1 MKVFVDGSVG
11 TTGLEIVKRLMTR
24 EDLTLVTLS
33 EEVRKDPAARK
44 DALLSADLAI
54 LCLPDEA
61 AAEAVSFAAGS
72 GVKIIDASTA
82 HRTAPNFVYG
92 FPELSGQ
99 RDKIRQATS
108 VANPGCHA
116 SGFIALV
123 APLVKSGV
131 LSRDAFLSCFS
142 LTGYTGGGKKMIASY
157 EGEEGATLA
166 APRQYATGQT
176 HKHLPEMQ
184 AVTGITRAPI
194 FLPVVA
200 AFPRG
205 MQVSVPLPLDSLTCG
220 IEGVKEVYRDLY
232 KEGGVVRYDDAPLA
246 SMPADALAGK
256 DSMAVSV
263 IGNAERI
270 VAIATFDNLGKGA
283 SGAAI
288 QNMNLMLGAE
298 ETLGLNL

>member
-1 MKVFVDGSVG
+1 MTVFVDGSAG
-11 TTGLEIVKRLMTR
+11 TTGLEIVNRLKAR
-24 EDLTLVTLS
+24 RDLALVTLS
-33 EEVRKDPAARK
+33 DEVRKDPAARK

-54 LCLPDEA
+54 LCLPDDA
-61 AAEAVSFAAGS
+61 AVEAVAFAEGS
-72 GVKIIDASTA
+72 EVKIIDASTA

-92 FPELSGQ
+92 FPELPGQ
-99 RDKIRQATS
+99 REKIKSARL

-123 APLVKSGV
+123 APLVRAGV
-131 LSRDAFLSCFS
+131 LAKDAPLSCFS
-142 LTGYTGGGKKMIASY
+142 LTGYTGGGKKMIAQY
-157 EGEEGATLA
+157 EGEEGAALA
-166 APRQYATGQT
+166 APRQYATGQN

-205 MQVSVPLPLDSLTCG
+205 MQVSVPLPTDCLTCG
-220 IEGVKEVYRDLY
+220 ADGVKEVYRDLY
-232 KEGGVVRYDDAPLA
+232 REGGVVRFDESPLA

-263 IGNAERI
+263 IGNADRI
-270 VAIATFDNLGKGA
+270 VAVATFDNLGKGA
-283 SGAAI
+283 SGAAL
-288 QNMNLMLGAE
+288 QNMNVMLGADE
-298 ETLGLNL
+298 RTGLNL